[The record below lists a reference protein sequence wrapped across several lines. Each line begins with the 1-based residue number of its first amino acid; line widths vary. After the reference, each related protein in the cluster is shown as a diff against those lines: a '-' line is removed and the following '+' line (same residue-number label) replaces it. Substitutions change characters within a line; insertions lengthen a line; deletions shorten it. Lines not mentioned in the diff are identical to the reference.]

1 MWLFQ
6 ALLLSPIP
14 SPTPVS
20 FLCTSGQLA
29 SHRSLDFLPI
39 LFVIDQQS
47 QPRLPDLWEFLKVIM
62 EVYRLFCFYQK
73 SPREIGMFADLHI
86 FLVEARLY
94 AASLGTTSALG

>member
-1 MWLFQ
+1 MWFFQ

-14 SPTPVS
+14 SPHPFS
-20 FLCTSGQLA
+20 FLGTSGQLA
-29 SHRSLDFLPI
+29 SHRSLDFLPT

-73 SPREIGMFADLHI
+73 SPREVGMFADLHI

-94 AASLGTTSALG
+94 AASLDTTSALG